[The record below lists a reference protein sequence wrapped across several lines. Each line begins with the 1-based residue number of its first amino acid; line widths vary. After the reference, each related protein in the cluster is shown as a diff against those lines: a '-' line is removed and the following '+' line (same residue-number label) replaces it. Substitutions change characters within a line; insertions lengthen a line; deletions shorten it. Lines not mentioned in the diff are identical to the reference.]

1 MISIINISQLQ
12 DNYSYAILNNKEVI
26 IIDPADS
33 ISILRYIEDNQLSL
47 KAILLTHHHTD
58 HTAGVEGILNKI
70 KVPVY
75 SSNKEIKTPLPWL
88 IGFLVDVLLPV
99 LYNTVT
105 LCSEID
111 RFFSE
116 ASIKISESA
125 ANPSFLK

>member
-33 ISILRYIEDNQLSL
+33 ISILRYIGNNQLSL

-75 SSNKEIKTPLPWL
+75 SPNKKVQNKKQMFLPIQKRKIKKDDKKTEKKQNKKNKLT
-88 IGFLVDVLLPV
+88 I
-99 LYNTVT
+99 N
-105 LCSEID
+105 
-111 RFFSE
+111 
-116 ASIKISESA
+116 
-125 ANPSFLK
+125 N